1 MDGSIPRDSAGW
13 SAFFVMNSRERIQ
26 TVLSRSVPDKIP
38 IDFAATT
45 VSGFHVSCIAALRD
59 YYGLEKKPV
68 RVIDP
73 YQMLGQV
80 EEELKQVI
88 GLDTQGVFAQRTKFG
103 LSTKQWKPWR
113 TPYGLEVLVPQ
124 EFNTTVDKNG
134 DILLHP
140 QGDLAA
146 PPSGRMPAGGFYFD
160 SIIRQ
165 EPIDEDQLNP
175 KDNLEE
181 FTVLSE
187 EDLSHFEESVRK
199 AQGSNRAVVATLG
212 GMSLGDISLIPG
224 PSLKHP
230 KGIRD
235 IAEWYISTRT
245 RRDFVHQVFSGQT
258 EIALENLKRFHSRCG
273 NSVDVAYVC
282 GTDFGTQSSAFCS
295 VETFRELYLPYYK
308 KVNDWIHRN
317 TRWKTFKHSCGSVEK
332 FIESFI
338 EAGFDIL
345 NPVQCSALGMDPQKL
360 KATYGDRIVFWGG
373 GVDTQHTLPFGTA
386 DQVRQEVLTRC
397 EIFSR
402 NGGYVFTAI
411 HNVQALTPVENIV
424 AMINAVH
431 EFNGDGR

>member
-1 MDGSIPRDSAGW
+1 
-13 SAFFVMNSRERIQ
+13 
-26 TVLSRSVPDKIP
+26 
-38 IDFAATT
+38 
-45 VSGFHVSCIAALRD
+45 VSCIAALRD

-80 EEELKQVI
+80 DEDLKQVF
-88 GLDTQGVFAQRTKFG
+88 GLDTEGVFGQKTKFG
-103 LSTKQWKPWR
+103 LSTERWKPWR
-113 TPYGLEVLVPQ
+113 TPAGLEVLVPQ

-134 DILLHP
+134 DILIHP
-140 QGDLAA
+140 QGDVAA

-175 KDNLEE
+175 LDNLEE

-187 EDLSHFEESVRK
+187 EDLAHFERSIRPAVES
-199 AQGSNRAVVATLG
+199 GRAIVATIG

-235 IAEWYISTRT
+235 ITEWYISTRT
-245 RRDFVHQVFSGQT
+245 RRPYVHQVFDRQT
-258 EIALENLKRFHSRCG
+258 EIALENLERFRSRCG
-273 NSVDVAYVC
+273 NSVDVVYIC
-282 GTDFGTQSSAFCS
+282 GTDFGTQSSSFCS
-295 VETFRELYLPYYK
+295 VDTFNEVYLPYYK
-308 KVNDWIHRN
+308 RVNTWIHRN
-317 TRWKTFKHSCGSVEK
+317 TAWKTFKHSCGSVEK

-345 NPVQCSALGMDPQKL
+345 NPVQCSALGMDPEKL
-360 KATYGDRIVFWGG
+360 KANYGDRIVFWGG
-373 GVDTQHTLPFGTA
+373 GVDTQHTLPFGTP
-386 DQVRQEVLTRC
+386 DQIRQEVLARC

-411 HNVQALTPVENIV
+411 HNVRALTPVENIV

-431 EFNGDGR
+431 EFNGDGK

>member
-1 MDGSIPRDSAGW
+1 
-13 SAFFVMNSRERIQ
+13 MNSRERVQ
-26 TVLSRSVPDKIP
+26 RVLNRSIPDKIP

-59 YYGLEKKPV
+59 YYGVEKKPV

-80 EEELKQVI
+80 DEDLKKVI
-88 GLDTQGVFAQRTKFG
+88 GLDTEGIFGKRTKFG
-103 LSTKQWKPWR
+103 LSTEHWKPWR
-113 TPYGLEVLVPQ
+113 TPAGLEVLVPQ

-134 DILLHP
+134 DILIYP
-140 QGDLAA
+140 QGDVTA

-165 EPIDEDQLNP
+165 EPIDEDRLTPQ
-175 KDNLEE
+175 DNLEE
-181 FTVLSE
+181 FAVLSE
-187 EDLSHFEESVRK
+187 EDLVHFEESIRQ
-199 AQGSNRAVVATLG
+199 AEGSERAIIVTIG

-224 PSLKHP
+224 PSLKQP

-235 IAEWYISTRT
+235 ITEWYISTRT
-245 RRDFVHQVFSGQT
+245 RRNFVHQVFCRQT
-258 EIALENLKRFHSRCG
+258 EIALDNLERFRSRCG
-273 NSVDVAYVC
+273 NSVDVTYIC
-282 GTDFGTQSSAFCS
+282 GTDFGTQSSSFCS

-308 KVNDWIHRN
+308 RVNDWIHRN
-317 TRWKTFKHSCGSVEK
+317 TVWKTFKHSCGSVEK

-345 NPVQCSALGMDPQKL
+345 NPVQCSALGMEPEKL
-360 KATYGDRIVFWGG
+360 KANYGERIVFWGG
-373 GVDTQHTLPFGTA
+373 GVDTQHTLPFGTP
-386 DQVRQEVLTRC
+386 DQVRQEVLERC

-424 AMINAVH
+424 AMIKAVR